1 MKEKNP
7 SGHQHIFDA
16 VENAFVWRK
25 MLLCLGSI

>member
-16 VENAFVWRK
+16 VENAWRK
-25 MLLCLGSI
+25 MLLYLGSI